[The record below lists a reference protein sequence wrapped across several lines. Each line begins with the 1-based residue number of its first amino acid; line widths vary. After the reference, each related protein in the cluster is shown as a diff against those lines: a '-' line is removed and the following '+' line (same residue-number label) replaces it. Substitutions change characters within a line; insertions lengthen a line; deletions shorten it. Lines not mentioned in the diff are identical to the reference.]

1 MDQYAMVIPLHKT
14 VIVRRGFD
22 AGAGFKIEK
31 FCADVLTA
39 IDGSGQFVFQ

>member
-1 MDQYAMVIPLHKT
+1 MIIPSHKA

-31 FCADVLTA
+31 FCADVLTV
-39 IDGSGQFVFQ
+39 ID